1 MLIFVI
7 SFIVHFTLGALV
19 LDALEGD
26 EGAQELIICLLAG
39 VVIFYLFLP
48 THLQDLSLLFEDFE
62 TWLSYFKTWWS
73 SIDNYQ
79 NM

>member
-1 MLIFVI
+1 MLIFLI
-7 SFIVHFTLGALV
+7 SFVVHFVLYALV
-19 LDALEGD
+19 SDALEGD
-26 EGAQELIICLLAG
+26 EEAQGLILCLLAG
-39 VVIFYLFLP
+39 VVTFYLFLP

-73 SIDNYQ
+73 NIDNYQ